1 MINEYENLYSYCLDS
16 IDNYKNLST
25 PFYLD
30 DKKAANEINELM
42 EKVYNEYMDSSYI
55 KETTAFSKF
64 QTRCFELLE
73 RELPG
78 YFEFC
83 NRYSQENLCKI
94 AKKRQY
100 SEEKTKEF
108 VEINT
113 FCDPIEHI
121 ENFIKEQLVEFL
133 PSSYLRK
140 NFGQDLKAVLS
151 GKKETDD
158 EIKLLSQLWDSRFR
172 HYARK
177 YREAHNIQNLKT
189 TYNEGG
195 DVYETLY
202 GKYYKYVLNSLTKK
216 ALATLENSADKE
228 KCNELFEYNSK
239 IRNYVSTAAKNAF
252 YDKMIQYAP
261 TFECS
266 IDGDDKKDNEVQNK
280 QAVAANVEIS
290 IQKTV
295 DLHKQLVLRERVEAK
310 LRPILEIEEKPHRV
324 LSYLDQVI
332 VGGYE
337 YICNNPKA
345 DKISYK
351 PEKTLDKYKE
361 VIGFTMKDDVQ
372 KDVNTVINNIIGCQ
386 LGDLEYKAIH
396 ARLNQEEQSAIVGD
410 KTLSEYTTKANTIGQ
425 WRKRIAKMLEE
436 R

>member
-1 MINEYENLYSYCLDS
+1 MINNYENLYNYCLDS
-16 IDNYKNLST
+16 IDNYKNLKV
-25 PFYLD
+25 PFHFD
-30 DKKAANEINELM
+30 DEKVKNEINELM
-42 EKVYNEYMDSSYI
+42 EEVYNEYMDASYI

-64 QTRCFELLE
+64 QTRCLELLE

-83 NRYSQENLCKI
+83 NRYSQENLYKI

-108 VEINT
+108 IEINSI
-113 FCDPIEHI
+113 CNPIEHLKT
-121 ENFIKEQLVEFL
+121 FIKEQLVEFL

-140 NFGQDLKAVLS
+140 NFGRDLKAVLS
-151 GKKETDD
+151 GKKEADD
-158 EIKLLSQLWDSRFR
+158 EIKLLNQLWDACFR

-189 TYNEGG
+189 AYNEGG

-202 GKYYKYVLNSLTKK
+202 GRYYKHVLNGLTKK
-216 ALATLENSADKE
+216 AVLVVENVDDKR
-228 KCNELFEYNSK
+228 KIDELFKYNSK

-266 IDGDDKKDNEVQNK
+266 IDGDDNSDNEDQNK
-280 QAVAANVEIS
+280 QAVAANIEIS
-290 IQKTV
+290 IQKAV
-295 DLHKQLVLRERVEAK
+295 DLHEQLVLRERVKSK
-310 LRPILEIEEKPHRV
+310 LEPILEIDEKPHRV

-345 DKISYK
+345 KKVSYK
-351 PEKTLDKYKE
+351 PEWTLQKYQE
-361 VIGFTMKDDVQ
+361 VIGFTMKENVQ
-372 KDVNTVINNIIGCQ
+372 NDVNNVINSIIGCQ
-386 LGDLEYKAIH
+386 LSDLEYETIQRH
-396 ARLNQEEQSAIVGD
+396 LNQEEKQCIVGN
-410 KTLSEYTTKANTIGQ
+410 KTLSEYTTKANTIVQ
-425 WRKRIAKMLEE
+425 WRKRIDKMIKE